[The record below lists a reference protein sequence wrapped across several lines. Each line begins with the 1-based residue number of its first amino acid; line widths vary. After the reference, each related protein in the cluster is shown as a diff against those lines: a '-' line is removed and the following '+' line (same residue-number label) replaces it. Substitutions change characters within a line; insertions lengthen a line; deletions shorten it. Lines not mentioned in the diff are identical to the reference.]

1 MGWWITQNEPWCPAY
16 LGYGEGVHAPGVK
29 GDMQAAVDVGH
40 HLLLSHGLAT
50 QALRA
55 VTPVD
60 TRVGIALNLFPIFAG
75 DARAETL
82 RTAERAHRF
91 HNRWFL
97 DPVYRG
103 NIPGLFEDLAQPRRP
118 SRRATSR
125 SSARPP
131 ISSA

>member
-1 MGWWITQNEPWCPAY
+1 MDYAERAVASPAY

-60 TRVGIALNLFPIFAG
+60 TRIGIALNLFPTSVVMPA
-75 DARAETL
+75 
-82 RTAERAHRF
+82 
-91 HNRWFL
+91 
-97 DPVYRG
+97 
-103 NIPGLFEDLAQPRRP
+103 PRRCAP
-118 SRRATSR
+118 L
-125 SSARPP
+125 SALM
-131 ISSA
+131 IANAVFAHQGVAWKNLLLWQVLEVF